1 MEIDLSAL
9 RSRWNEVLDLLESN
23 DRIAWLVFFDAR
35 LASFD
40 QNVLTLDFSDARKFA
55 SSHEYQAVRPKHKE
69 SLASAIKQVFSL
81 DVVIEELKQLQE
93 QLHVNQTT
101 TATALPKSDE

>member
-1 MEIDLSAL
+1 MNTDLASL
-9 RSRWNEVLDLLESN
+9 RSRWNEVLDLLESR

-40 QNVLTLDFSDARKFA
+40 NNVLTLDFSDARKFA

-69 SLASAIKQVFSL
+69 SLAAAIKEVFAI
-81 DVVIEELKQLQE
+81 DVEIAEL
-93 QLHVNQTT
+93 
-101 TATALPKSDE
+101 A

>member
-1 MEIDLSAL
+1 MDMDLASL
-9 RSRWNEVLDLLESN
+9 RSRWNDVLDLLESG

-40 QNVLTLDFSDARKFA
+40 NNVLTLDFSDARKFA

-69 SLASAIKQVFSL
+69 SLAAAIKEVFSI
-81 DVVIEELKQLQE
+81 DVAIEEL
-93 QLHVNQTT
+93 
-101 TATALPKSDE
+101 A

>member
-1 MEIDLSAL
+1 MDLASL
-9 RSRWNEVLDLLESN
+9 RSRWNEVLDLLESK

-40 QNVLTLDFSDARKFA
+40 NNVLTLDFSDARKFA

-69 SLASAIKQVFSL
+69 SLADAIKEVLSIE
-81 DVVIEELKQLQE
+81 VSIEEL
-93 QLHVNQTT
+93 
-101 TATALPKSDE
+101 A

>member
-1 MEIDLSAL
+1 MDMDLASL
-9 RSRWNEVLDLLESN
+9 RSRWNEVLDLLESQ

-40 QNVLTLDFSDARKFA
+40 NNVLTLDFSDARKFA

-69 SLASAIKQVFSL
+69 SLATAIKEVFSI
-81 DVVIEELKQLQE
+81 DIEIAEL
-93 QLHVNQTT
+93 
-101 TATALPKSDE
+101 A

>member
-1 MEIDLSAL
+1 MDMDLASL
-9 RSRWNEVLDLLESN
+9 RSRWNEVLDLLESR

-40 QNVLTLDFSDARKFA
+40 KNVLTLDFSDARKFA

-69 SLASAIKQVFSL
+69 SLASAIKEVFL
-81 DVVIEELKQLQE
+81 VDVEITEL
-93 QLHVNQTT
+93 
-101 TATALPKSDE
+101 A

>member
-1 MEIDLSAL
+1 MNMDLASL
-9 RSRWNEVLDLLESN
+9 RSRWNEVLDLLESQ

-40 QNVLTLDFSDARKFA
+40 NNVLTLDFSDARKFA

-69 SLASAIKQVFSL
+69 SLASAIKEVFSI
-81 DVVIEELKQLQE
+81 DIEIAEL
-93 QLHVNQTT
+93 
-101 TATALPKSDE
+101 A

>member
-1 MEIDLSAL
+1 MDLASL
-9 RSRWNEVLDLLESN
+9 RSRWNEVLDLLESQ

-40 QNVLTLDFSDARKFA
+40 NNVLTLDFSDARKFA

-69 SLASAIKQVFSL
+69 SLATAIKEVFSI
-81 DVVIEELKQLQE
+81 DIEIAEL
-93 QLHVNQTT
+93 
-101 TATALPKSDE
+101 A

>member
-1 MEIDLSAL
+1 MEIDLGAL

-35 LASFD
+35 LASFE
-40 QNVLTLDFSDARKFA
+40 NNILTLDFSDARKFA

-69 SLASAIKQVFSL
+69 ILASAIKEVFGL
-81 DVVIEELKQLQE
+81 DVVIEEL
-93 QLHVNQTT
+93 
-101 TATALPKSDE
+101 A

>member
-1 MEIDLSAL
+1 MDMDLASL
-9 RSRWNEVLDLLESN
+9 RSQWNEVLDLLESQ

-40 QNVLTLDFSDARKFA
+40 NNVLTLDFSDARKFA

-69 SLASAIKQVFSL
+69 SLASAIKEVFSI
-81 DVVIEELKQLQE
+81 DIEIAEL
-93 QLHVNQTT
+93 
-101 TATALPKSDE
+101 A

>member
-1 MEIDLSAL
+1 MNIDLASL
-9 RSRWNEVLDLLESN
+9 RSRWNEVLDLLESR

-40 QNVLTLDFSDARKFA
+40 NNVLTLDFSDARKFA

-69 SLASAIKQVFSL
+69 SLAAAIKEVFSI
-81 DVVIEELKQLQE
+81 DIEIAEL
-93 QLHVNQTT
+93 
-101 TATALPKSDE
+101 A